1 MAEWWQQAPTYLAP
15 GGGRVTGYQDDP
27 SISGYTPALK
37 TDRYSP
43 PTSFYDQ
50 APTIVTPAGGRVT
63 AYQDDPSISGYTP
76 GPKTDRL
83 RPPSI
88 ANPTTSGT
96 TYYPQSPGVEYGY
109 NSLTGNY
116 EVKQAGQPY
125 TSVPGPTRAPVPS
138 VPNPTSRVAGRDP
151 IGPFTGTFGDLLSQF
166 GRVPTG
172 PTLPGRRPDSVI
184 NLSTVPMSEVS
195 AQNTA
200 NSFGKPVRFGNG
212 KTYYPT
218 DTPISGVRAPM
229 KPVGNA
235 PAVPATQ
242 RQSGGLFGG
251 LFGQGGLLSGLFG
264 GQRSAPAAPSAPSVA
279 PYYSNGVANPDYR
292 NYSPGTSEGGGVM
305 PSGSFSGGFT
315 DSLGS
320 TYYDRHL

>member
-235 PAVPATQ
+235 PALPAPQQ
-242 RQSGGLFGG
+242 R
-251 LFGQGGLLSGLFG
+251 GGLLSIFGSKGGILSTLFG
-264 GQRSAPAAPSAPSVA
+264 GGNNAAPMSFGTSTGSAV
-279 PYYSNGVANPDYR
+279 
-292 NYSPGTSEGGGVM
+292 SPGLGYNAAYSQTSTGDGQGNNAFSSGDGFWGGAR
-305 PSGSFSGGFT
+305 
-315 DSLGS
+315 SL
-320 TYYDRHL
+320 TE